1 MSQGLP
7 SEKKLDEM
15 AARVVMFEKVS
26 FRSSQ
31 RLIDYMNHG
40 IASVSRETVI
50 GSLIVLKSSVL
61 IIRVSFHLIN
71 YLR

>member
-31 RLIDYMNHG
+31 RLIDYMNHD
-40 IASVSRETVI
+40 IASMSRETVI